1 MLIVDVASFSLLG
14 AVFLVMI
21 GFAWRVP
28 RAIQK
33 SADEI
38 NARIDV
44 TNAKID
50 TTAAQLNTK
59 IDTTAV
65 QLNAKIDT
73 TAAQLNTKID
83 TEAAQLNA
91 KIDTTNA
98 ILADLRERVAY
109 LEGRANPPPRAA

>member
-1 MLIVDVASFSLLG
+1 MMVVDVASFSLLG
-14 AVFLVMI
+14 AVFLVMT

-38 NARIDV
+38 NARIDA

-50 TTAAQLNTK
+50 TTAAQLNAK
-59 IDTTAV
+59 VDTEAA
-65 QLNAKIDT
+65 QLNAKID
-73 TAAQLNTKID
+73 I
-83 TEAAQLNA
+83 EAAQLNA

-109 LEGRANPPPRAA
+109 LEGRAAPPPRAA